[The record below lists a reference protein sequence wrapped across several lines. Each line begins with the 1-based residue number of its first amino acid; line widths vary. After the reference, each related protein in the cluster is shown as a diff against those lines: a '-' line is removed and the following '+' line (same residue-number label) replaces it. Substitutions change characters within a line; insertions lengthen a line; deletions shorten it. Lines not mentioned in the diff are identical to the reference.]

1 MNPYGYAYG
10 QSEPYF
16 PHQYDT
22 QTRQAYPFPGS
33 SGSDN
38 VGIGLQHIQQ
48 DYSQSGF
55 HNGHSLIPGLGMS
68 LSNGASEIDRG
79 PLPTS
84 YVQPIGLGPMTA
96 NVQLRNKQDASLDTR
111 EVRQSTAQ
119 NEQTNE
125 AMEEG
130 ELSEGELEDIYDP
143 EALDENT
150 HEAPKSSNLTPHAV
164 ETRKQGY
171 PQESEGVLSSHFR
184 PDIQAF
190 VTEFDTAIE
199 RSGSYSPYLSPRE
212 ITSTRPASSQG
223 QQANQAD
230 LKTLTAS
237 FSPDSEATSNRGETT
252 WEEARKNAQ
261 DTILRLWPLKIGY
274 QHYLNEGLDE
284 TTLRSLF
291 TDLGLDMKLS
301 SGEPHTANV
310 QAMDSGLPT
319 ASNLEASNRAHP
331 PNPNATGAPT
341 VNSTKES
348 KRSRGEERKD
358 RIARLLAA
366 KQASAPQP
374 SEKPGVTPTAKPAEK
389 PPSSVAPAKTQAQIA
404 EKSKLVQQKM
414 EALRKAR
421 EAQAQA
427 QAASR
432 QQAAE
437 VTHLNLTRSS
447 SATQPPP
454 LEIVTSNHHQ
464 VQDGNTNPPSSI
476 PGLFLPAG
484 QTTTSN
490 SQQKRPMASELND
503 LSDPTTK
510 RPFGQPRQSQRF
522 LIDVSDD
529 EDDAAMEIDS
539 PELDSS
545 SVHRSNSPF
554 KVPTFPMLPSS
565 STPLETLSPA
575 LAPTPPGTTRSAM
588 GGGNLESMNKEI
600 ELMKRRIAEA
610 EARRRAKLSR
620 TGSAHGQNGPDDM
633 NTESSE
639 PASKSGPV
647 SSIDG
652 SDLAREESPP
662 VGPSEIVSQRLPKA
676 SDPNQTERRIA
687 LRQRSRVASE
697 RLPLVEAHRQEQLR
711 KLEALRSQMEDIQ
724 KDIEASLEEEKQLR
738 DEVTF
743 CDSEGEN
750 DPKDTPV
757 PVLAVKE
764 PAATEALDTPSHDL
778 TPGPLPESQV
788 VTVDTEQHAPA
799 DATQGGAPVNF
810 VDRAPLDD
818 EISTEMPDIESQEDT
833 DDGSDDRM
841 DEDTTSSEAEYQ
853 PEARDQGLD
862 TETLPE
868 QEALANGKPRGLVAD
883 EPEDLELQP
892 LVQESDKSPSFSPEP
907 AGDSSRETSDDEQQ
921 AILPTP
927 LPKSISTG
935 QVESTAASPREENHK
950 EERESRPSS
959 SFVPY
964 DSSLRP
970 FRAYRFHPQF
980 NNSVPG
986 GFRSLTYSNNID
998 VNLEV
1003 CPDQLAGHA
1012 CSRGNLCPYQHF
1024 EAMQLADDQILLQLG
1039 SHSSFEGE
1047 QKAQFINGLRRLL
1060 TDYRERKIK
1069 DFQTISNGIVDYR
1082 ANFSGD
1088 KSKILPLGNVSL

>member
-1 MNPYGYAYG
+1 
-10 QSEPYF
+10 
-16 PHQYDT
+16 
-22 QTRQAYPFPGS
+22 
-33 SGSDN
+33 
-38 VGIGLQHIQQ
+38 
-48 DYSQSGF
+48 
-55 HNGHSLIPGLGMS
+55 
-68 LSNGASEIDRG
+68 
-79 PLPTS
+79 
-84 YVQPIGLGPMTA
+84 
-96 NVQLRNKQDASLDTR
+96 
-111 EVRQSTAQ
+111 
-119 NEQTNE
+119 
-125 AMEEG
+125 MEEG
-130 ELSEGELEDIYDP
+130 EVSEGELEDIYDP
-143 EALDENT
+143 EALEENT
-150 HEAPKSSNLTPHAV
+150 HEAPKSSNLTPHTV
-164 ETRKQGY
+164 ETRQQGL
-171 PQESEGVLSSHFR
+171 PQDGEGVLSSRLR
-184 PDIQAF
+184 PDIQVL
-190 VTEFDTAIE
+190 VTEFDTALE

-212 ITSTRPASSQG
+212 ITSTRPASPQG

-230 LKTLTAS
+230 LKTPTAS
-237 FSPDSEATSNRGETT
+237 FSSDSEAASIQAETT
-252 WEEARKNAQ
+252 WDEARKHAQ
-261 DTILRLWPLKIGY
+261 EIILRLWPLKIRY
-274 QHYLNEGLDE
+274 QDYLNEGLDE
-284 TTLRSLF
+284 ATLRSLF

-301 SGEPHTANV
+301 PERDSHIANT

-319 ASNLEASNRAHP
+319 TINVEDSSRMQLESHETP
-331 PNPNATGAPT
+331 KAPMA
-341 VNSTKES
+341 NSPKEP

-366 KQASAPQP
+366 KQASVPQP

-389 PPSSVAPAKTQAQIA
+389 PPSVAPAKTQAQIA

-437 VTHLNLTRSS
+437 VTQPILTQNS
-447 SATQPPP
+447 SATQAPAV
-454 LEIVTSNHHQ
+454 EIVTSNHHQ
-464 VQDGNTNPPSSI
+464 VQDGNTNTPSPI

-484 QTTTSN
+484 QTAPSS

-522 LIDVSDD
+522 LIDISDD

-539 PELDSS
+539 PELDPA

-554 KVPTFPMLPSS
+554 KVPSFPMLPGS
-565 STPLETLSPA
+565 STPLENLSPG
-575 LAPTPPGTTRSAM
+575 LAQTPPRTTRSAT

-620 TGSAHGQNGPDDM
+620 TESAHGQNGHADM

-639 PASKSGPV
+639 SASKSGPV
-647 SSIDG
+647 SSVDG

-662 VGPSEIVSQRLPKA
+662 AGPLEFVSQRLPKA
-676 SDPNQTERRIA
+676 SDSNQNERRIA

-711 KLEALRSQMEDIQ
+711 KLETLRSQMEDIQ

-743 CDSEGEN
+743 CNTEVQN
-750 DPKDTPV
+750 DNHKDTPV
-757 PVLAVKE
+757 LVSAVKE
-764 PAATEALDTPSHDL
+764 PVVVEALDTPSRDSAQ
-778 TPGPLPESQV
+778 GPQPEGQV
-788 VTVDTEQHAPA
+788 VAVETEQHSLA
-799 DATQGGAPVNF
+799 DATQGGTPDDFGDHASI
-810 VDRAPLDD
+810 DD
-818 EISTEMPDIESQEDT
+818 ENNTEMPDIESHEDT
-833 DDGSDDRM
+833 DDNSDDQM
-841 DEDTTSSEAEYQ
+841 DEATTSSEAEYQ
-853 PEARDQGLD
+853 PEVQGQGLEA
-862 TETLPE
+862 ETSTE
-868 QEALANGKPRGLVAD
+868 QEAQVNGQPHSPDAR
-883 EPEDLELQP
+883 EHEDLELQT
-892 LVQESDKSPSFSPEP
+892 LMQESDKSPSFSPEP
-907 AGDSSRETSDDEQQ
+907 AENSSHETSDNDQQ
-921 AILPTP
+921 AVLPTP
-927 LPKSISTG
+927 LTKSISTG
-935 QVESTAASPREENHK
+935 QVESTAASPREENHQEK
-950 EERESRPSS
+950 LESRPGS

-980 NNSVPG
+980 SNSVPG
-986 GFRSLTYSNNID
+986 GFRSLTYSNKID
-998 VNLEV
+998 ANLEV
-1003 CPDQLAGHA
+1003 CPDQLAGQA
-1012 CSRGNLCPYQHF
+1012 CSRGDMCPYQHF

-1069 DFQTISNGIVDYR
+1069 DFQTISNGIVEYR

>member
-16 PHQYDT
+16 PQQYDT
-22 QTRQAYPFPGS
+22 QPRHAYSFPGS
-33 SGSDN
+33 SGPDN
-38 VGIGLQHIQQ
+38 VGIGPQHTQK
-48 DYSQSGF
+48 DYTQSGF
-55 HNGHSLIPGLGMS
+55 NGGHSLIPGLGMS
-68 LSNGASEIDRG
+68 LPNGASEVHGG
-79 PLPTS
+79 PLTSS
-84 YVQPIGLGPMTA
+84 YVQPTGPGPMTA
-96 NVQLRNKQDASLDTR
+96 SVHLSNKQDASLDTW
-111 EVRQSTAQ
+111 EARQSAAQ
-119 NEQTNE
+119 NELTME

-130 ELSEGELEDIYDP
+130 EVSEGELEDIYDP
-143 EALDENT
+143 EALDEST
-150 HEAPKSSNLTPHAV
+150 HEAPKSSNPTPHTV
-164 ETRKQGY
+164 ETRQQGLL
-171 PQESEGVLSSHFR
+171 EDGEGVLSSRSR
-184 PDIQAF
+184 PDTQAL
-190 VTEFDTAIE
+190 VTEFDTALE

-212 ITSTRPASSQG
+212 ITSTRPASP
-223 QQANQAD
+223 QANEAD
-230 LKTLTAS
+230 LKTPTAS
-237 FSPDSEATSNRGETT
+237 FSSDSEAAPNLAETS
-252 WEEARKNAQ
+252 WEEARKHAQ
-261 DTILRLWPLKIGY
+261 DTILRLWPLKIRY
-274 QHYLNEGLDE
+274 QDYLNEGLDE
-284 TTLRSLF
+284 ATLRSLF
-291 TDLGLDMKLS
+291 TELGLDMTLS
-301 SGEPHTANV
+301 PEKESNAANV
-310 QAMDSGLPT
+310 QAMDTDLPT
-319 ASNLEASNRAHP
+319 ATALEDSSPAQP
-331 PNPNATGAPT
+331 PNRETSKAPMA
-341 VNSTKES
+341 NPPKEL

-366 KQASAPQP
+366 KQASGPQP
-374 SEKPGVTPTAKPAEK
+374 VEKPSATPTAKPAEK
-389 PPSSVAPAKTQAQIA
+389 PSSSVTPAKTPAQIA

-432 QQAAE
+432 QQVAE
-437 VTHLNLTRSS
+437 ATQPNLTQNS

-454 LEIVTSNHHQ
+454 AEIVASNHHQ
-464 VQDGNTNPPSSI
+464 LQDGNTNTPSSI

-484 QTTTSN
+484 QTATSS

-503 LSDPTTK
+503 LSDPTSK

-539 PELDSS
+539 PELEAS

-554 KVPTFPMLPSS
+554 KVPSFPMLPSS
-565 STPLETLSPA
+565 STPLENLSPV
-575 LAPTPPGTTRSAM
+575 LTQTPPRNTRSAM

-620 TGSAHGQNGPDDM
+620 TGSAHGQNGHDDM

-647 SSIDG
+647 SSVDG

-662 VGPSEIVSQRLPKA
+662 AGPLDFVSQRLPKV
-676 SDPNQTERRIA
+676 SDSNQTERRIA

-724 KDIEASLEEEKQLR
+724 KDIEASLKEEKQLR

-743 CDSEGEN
+743 CNTEVQN
-750 DPKDTPV
+750 DDNKDTLIPV
-757 PVLAVKE
+757 SAVKE
-764 PAATEALDTPSHDL
+764 PVVVKALNTPPRDSASGTQH
-778 TPGPLPESQV
+778 ESQAV
-788 VTVDTEQHAPA
+788 VVETEEHIPA
-799 DATQGGAPVNF
+799 DAMQGGTPDDF
-810 VDRAPLDD
+810 VDHASLDD
-818 EISTEMPDIESQEDT
+818 ENNTEMPDVESQEDT
-833 DDGSDDRM
+833 DDNSDDRM
-841 DEDTTSSEAEYQ
+841 DEETTSSEAEYQ
-853 PEARDQGLD
+853 PEVQSQGLEAD
-862 TETLPE
+862 TSTE
-868 QEALANGKPRGLVAD
+868 QEAQINGQTHSPDAR
-883 EPEDLELQP
+883 EPEELELQT
-892 LVQESDKSPSFSPEP
+892 LMQESDKSPSFSPEP
-907 AGDSSRETSDDEQQ
+907 AENSSHETSDNEQQ
-921 AILPTP
+921 AVLPAP
-927 LPKSISTG
+927 LTKSISTG
-935 QVESTAASPREENHK
+935 QVESTTASPREENHQEK
-950 EERESRPSS
+950 LDSRPGS

-998 VNLEV
+998 ANLEV
-1003 CPDQLAGHA
+1003 CPDQLAGQA
-1012 CSRGNLCPYQHF
+1012 CSRGDMCPYQHF

-1039 SHSSFEGE
+1039 SHSSYEGE

>member
-1 MNPYGYAYG
+1 MDPYGYAYS

-16 PHQYDT
+16 PQQYDT
-22 QTRQAYPFPGS
+22 QTRHAYPFPGS
-33 SGSDN
+33 SGPDN
-38 VGIGLQHIQQ
+38 VGIGLQHSQK
-48 DYSQSGF
+48 DYTQSGF
-55 HNGHSLIPGLGMS
+55 QNGHSLIPGLGMS

-84 YVQPIGLGPMTA
+84 YVQATEPGPMTA
-96 NVQLRNKQDASLDTR
+96 NAQLSNKQNASLDT
-111 EVRQSTAQ
+111 EEARQSTTQ
-119 NEQTNE
+119 NGPTNE

-130 ELSEGELEDIYDP
+130 EVSEGELEDIYDP

-150 HEAPKSSNLTPHAV
+150 HEAPKSSNLTPHTV
-164 ETRKQGY
+164 ETRQQGF
-171 PQESEGVLSSHFR
+171 PKDSEGVLSSHFR
-184 PDIQAF
+184 PDIQVS
-190 VTEFDTAIE
+190 VTEFDTGLE

-212 ITSTRPASSQG
+212 ITSTRPASPQG

-230 LKTLTAS
+230 LKTPTAS
-237 FSPDSEATSNRGETT
+237 FSSDSEATSNRAETA
-252 WEEARKNAQ
+252 WEEARKHAQ
-261 DTILRLWPLKIGY
+261 DTILRLWPLKIRY
-274 QHYLNEGLDE
+274 QDYLNEGLDE
-284 TTLRSLF
+284 ATLRSLF
-291 TDLGLDMKLS
+291 TDLGLDMKIS
-301 SGEPHTANV
+301 PEKESHTANV

-319 ASNLEASNRAHP
+319 VTNLEDSSQAQPKAPMANP
-331 PNPNATGAPT
+331 P
-341 VNSTKES
+341 KEP

-366 KQASAPQP
+366 KQASGPQP
-374 SEKPGVTPTAKPAEK
+374 SEKPGVTPTAKQAEK
-389 PPSSVAPAKTQAQIA
+389 PPSSVTPAKTQAQIA

-437 VTHLNLTRSS
+437 VTQPNLTQNS

-454 LEIVTSNHHQ
+454 VEIVTSNHHP
-464 VQDGNTNPPSSI
+464 VQDSNTNTPSSI
-476 PGLFLPAG
+476 PGLFLPTG
-484 QTTTSN
+484 QTTPSS

-529 EDDAAMEIDS
+529 EDDAAMDIDS

-554 KVPTFPMLPSS
+554 KVPSFPMLPSS
-565 STPLETLSPA
+565 STPLENINTG
-575 LAPTPPGTTRSAM
+575 LAQTPPRNTRSAM

-620 TGSAHGQNGPDDM
+620 TGSAHGQNGHDDM

-639 PASKSGPV
+639 HTSKSGPV
-647 SSIDG
+647 SSVDG
-652 SDLAREESPP
+652 SELAREESPP
-662 VGPSEIVSQRLPKA
+662 AGPLEIVSQRLPKA
-676 SDPNQTERRIA
+676 SDLNQTERRIA

-743 CDSEGEN
+743 CTEIQN
-750 DPKDTPV
+750 DPKDTPGPV
-757 PVLAVKE
+757 PAVKE
-764 PAATEALDTPSHDL
+764 PAVVEALDTPSHDSAS
-778 TPGPLPESQV
+778 GPQPESQV
-788 VTVDTEQHAPA
+788 MAVETEQHTPA
-799 DATQGGAPVNF
+799 DVTQGGTPDNF
-810 VDRAPLDD
+810 VDHASLDD
-818 EISTEMPDIESQEDT
+818 ENNTEMPDIESQEDT
-833 DDGSDDRM
+833 DDNSDDRM
-841 DEDTTSSEAEYQ
+841 DEDTTSSEAEFQ
-853 PEARDQGLD
+853 PEVQDQGLEA
-862 TETLPE
+862 ETSTE
-868 QEALANGKPRGLVAD
+868 QEALVNGQPHGPDAC
-883 EPEDLELQP
+883 EPEDLELQT
-892 LVQESDKSPSFSPEP
+892 LMQESDKSPSFSPEP
-907 AGDSSRETSDDEQQ
+907 AENSSGETSDNEQQ
-921 AILPTP
+921 ANLPTS
-927 LPKSISTG
+927 LTKSISTG
-935 QVESTAASPREENHK
+935 QVESTAASPREENRQEK
-950 EERESRPSS
+950 LELRPGS

-970 FRAYRFHPQF
+970 FRAYRFHPRF

-1003 CPDQLAGHA
+1003 CPDQLAGQA

>member
-16 PHQYDT
+16 PQQYDT
-22 QTRQAYPFPGS
+22 QPHHAYSFPGS
-33 SGSDN
+33 SGPSN
-38 VGIGLQHIQQ
+38 VGIGLQHSQK
-48 DYSQSGF
+48 DYTQNGFSGG
-55 HNGHSLIPGLGMS
+55 HNLIPGLGMS
-68 LSNGASEIDRG
+68 LSNGASEIHGG

-84 YVQPIGLGPMTA
+84 YVQPTGPGSMTA
-96 NVQLRNKQDASLDTR
+96 SVQLSNKQDASLETR
-111 EVRQSTAQ
+111 EVGQSTAP
-119 NEQTNE
+119 NEPTNE
-125 AMEEG
+125 SMEEG
-130 ELSEGELEDIYDP
+130 EVSEGELEDIYDP
-143 EALDENT
+143 EALEENT
-150 HEAPKSSNLTPHAV
+150 HEAPKSSNLTPHTV
-164 ETRKQGY
+164 ETRQQGL
-171 PQESEGVLSSHFR
+171 PQDGEAL
-184 PDIQAF
+184 
-190 VTEFDTAIE
+190 E

-212 ITSTRPASSQG
+212 ITSTRPASPQG

-230 LKTLTAS
+230 LKTPTAS
-237 FSPDSEATSNRGETT
+237 FSSDSEAASIQAETT
-252 WEEARKNAQ
+252 WDEARKHAQ
-261 DTILRLWPLKIGY
+261 ETILRLWPLKIRY
-274 QHYLNEGLDE
+274 QDYLNEGLDE
-284 TTLRSLF
+284 ATLRSLF

-301 SGEPHTANV
+301 PERDSHIANT

-319 ASNLEASNRAHP
+319 TINVEDSSRMQLESHETP
-331 PNPNATGAPT
+331 KAPMA
-341 VNSTKES
+341 NSPKEP

-366 KQASAPQP
+366 KQASVPQP

-389 PPSSVAPAKTQAQIA
+389 PPSVAPAKTQAQIA

-437 VTHLNLTRSS
+437 VTQPILTQNS
-447 SATQPPP
+447 SATQAPAV
-454 LEIVTSNHHQ
+454 EIVTSNHHQ
-464 VQDGNTNPPSSI
+464 VQDGNTNTPSPI

-484 QTTTSN
+484 QTAPSS

-522 LIDVSDD
+522 LIDISDD

-539 PELDSS
+539 PELDPASFHTS
-545 SVHRSNSPF
+545 GKF
-554 KVPTFPMLPSS
+554 KSRFGTD
-565 STPLETLSPA
+565 
-575 LAPTPPGTTRSAM
+575 PPRTTRSAT

-620 TGSAHGQNGPDDM
+620 AESAHGQNGHADM

-639 PASKSGPV
+639 SASKSGPV
-647 SSIDG
+647 SSVDG

-662 VGPSEIVSQRLPKA
+662 AGPLEFVSQRLPKA
-676 SDPNQTERRIA
+676 SDSNQNERRIA

-711 KLEALRSQMEDIQ
+711 KLETLRSQMEDIQ

-743 CDSEGEN
+743 CNTEVQN
-750 DPKDTPV
+750 DNHKDTPV
-757 PVLAVKE
+757 LVSAVKE
-764 PAATEALDTPSHDL
+764 PVAVEALDTPSRDSAQ
-778 TPGPLPESQV
+778 GPQPEGQV
-788 VTVDTEQHAPA
+788 VAVETEQHSLA
-799 DATQGGAPVNF
+799 DATQGGTPDDFDDHASI
-810 VDRAPLDD
+810 DD
-818 EISTEMPDIESQEDT
+818 ENNTEMPDIESHEDT
-833 DDGSDDRM
+833 DDNSDDRM
-841 DEDTTSSEAEYQ
+841 DEATTSSEAEYQ
-853 PEARDQGLD
+853 PEVQGQGLEA
-862 TETLPE
+862 ETSTE
-868 QEALANGKPRGLVAD
+868 QEAQVNGQPHSPDAR
-883 EPEDLELQP
+883 EHEDLELQT
-892 LVQESDKSPSFSPEP
+892 LMQESDKSPSFSPEP
-907 AGDSSRETSDDEQQ
+907 AENSSHETSDNDQQ

-927 LPKSISTG
+927 LTKSISTG
-935 QVESTAASPREENHK
+935 QVESTAASPREENHQEK
-950 EERESRPSS
+950 LESRPGS

-986 GFRSLTYSNNID
+986 GFRSLTYSNKID
-998 VNLEV
+998 ANLEV
-1003 CPDQLAGHA
+1003 CPDQLAGQA
-1012 CSRGNLCPYQHF
+1012 CSRGDMCPYQHF

-1069 DFQTISNGIVDYR
+1069 DFQTISNGIVEYR